1 MPDLLKQQL
10 IAWRRDFHRYP
21 EQGFLEIR
29 TASRIAAE
37 LARLGYRLRLGRDVM
52 SEAAIMGKPDAATTA
67 THAAWARAHGADPAW
82 FDALKDGYTAVVA
95 DWDSGK
101 PGPTTVLRV
110 DMDALPIDESDAP
123 DHLPQRRGFRSE
135 NPGSMHACGH
145 DGHSA
150 IGLAVA
156 TLIAANRAALCG
168 TIRLIFQ
175 PAEEGVRGGK
185 ALVAAGVVDDADYF
199 IALHLGLGVPQRSFV
214 AGAGGFLASSKLDI
228 TYRGVAA
235 HAGGAPQDGKN
246 ALLAAASAAL
256 NLHAIPRHSAGAS
269 RINVGELHAGSG
281 RNIIADHA
289 TLKIETRG
297 ANASVNDYLEA
308 EARRIIAGA
317 AQMYGVEAEIRLAGQ
332 AIDCRAWQRTHP
344 ISTMFKPKTTARAAL
359 KTPPGTCSAYK
370 RAAAKRPTASSA
382 ASLPPDTI
390 TPALTSTK
398 TRFSPQ
404 PTSSTAPYNTSTGAS
419 HDHLPRRPHLRLPT
433 ARGRNRHLP

>member
-1 MPDLLKQQL
+1 MYNLFCPGVSPMPDLLKQQL

-67 THAAWARAHGADPAW
+67 AHAAWARAHGAEPAW

-185 ALVAAGVVDDADYF
+185 ALVEAGVVDDADYF

-297 ANASVNDYLEA
+297 ANSSVNDYLEA

-332 AIDCRAWQRTHP
+332 AIDCRP
-344 ISTMFKPKTTARAAL
+344 S
-359 KTPPGTCSAYK
+359 
-370 RAAAKRPTASSA
+370 
-382 ASLPPDTI
+382 
-390 TPALTSTK
+390 PALAA
-398 TRFSPQ
+398 RLARLAADSP
-404 PTSSTAPYNTSTGAS
+404 
-419 HDHLPRRPHLRLPT
+419 HFDHVQTEDHS
-433 ARGRNRHLP
+433 ARGSEDATWYMQRVQARGGEATYCLIGCELAAGHHHARFDINEDALLAATDILYRAIQHLNRSQP

>member
-37 LARLGYRLRLGRDVM
+37 LARLGYRLRLGREVM
-52 SEAAIMGKPDAATTA
+52 SEAAIMSKPDAATTA
-67 THAAWARAHGADPAW
+67 AHAAWARAYGAEPAW

-185 ALVAAGVVDDADYF
+185 
-199 IALHLGLGVPQRSFV
+199 
-214 AGAGGFLASSKLDI
+214 
-228 TYRGVAA
+228 
-235 HAGGAPQDGKN
+235 KN
-246 ALLAAASAAL
+246 DM
-256 NLHAIPRHSAGAS
+256 RK
-269 RINVGELHAGSG
+269 G
-281 RNIIADHA
+281 R
-289 TLKIETRG
+289 
-297 ANASVNDYLEA
+297 
-308 EARRIIAGA
+308 
-317 AQMYGVEAEIRLAGQ
+317 
-332 AIDCRAWQRTHP
+332 
-344 ISTMFKPKTTARAAL
+344 
-359 KTPPGTCSAYK
+359 
-370 RAAAKRPTASSA
+370 
-382 ASLPPDTI
+382 
-390 TPALTSTK
+390 
-398 TRFSPQ
+398 
-404 PTSSTAPYNTSTGAS
+404 
-419 HDHLPRRPHLRLPT
+419 
-433 ARGRNRHLP
+433 